1 MGAVCC
7 APPSDVQAENKSML
21 SQKPTRN
28 NPLEGAGG
36 MQEPEGEKVVV
47 PEVSVKNAQADAAK
61 KEEDQAPKED

>member
-7 APPSDVQAENKSML
+7 EPPKDVQSESKSML

-36 MQEPEGEKVVV
+36 MQEPEGEKVVI
-47 PEVSVKNAQADAAK
+47 P
-61 KEEDQAPKED
+61 